1 MGVVVVVLIYLLAGS
16 ITLSVIGEDGEPEY
30 NAICF
35 LFWPSVLLLFMLAGI
50 VSIFY
55 RKW

>member
-1 MGVVVVVLIYLLAGS
+1 MGIVVVVLIYLLAGS
-16 ITLSVIGEDGEPEY
+16 ITLSVIGEDDEPEY